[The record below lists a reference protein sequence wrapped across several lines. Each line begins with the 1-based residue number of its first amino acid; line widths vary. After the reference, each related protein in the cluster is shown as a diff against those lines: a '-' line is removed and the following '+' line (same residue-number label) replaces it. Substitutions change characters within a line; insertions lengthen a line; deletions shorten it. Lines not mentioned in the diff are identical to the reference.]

1 MSGKLNNNNFN
12 PKNLTSSSKSE
23 PQTYSNS
30 FSHNI
35 PQKKEN
41 LLDLANQQEMT
52 TEILNISKIKDGFFI
67 GDKISAIS
75 IDVINEF
82 KISHIINCTGE
93 QILNQWESIG
103 INYLT
108 INWSESPNQILFD
121 IKDEISDKILEFID
135 NALLIGE
142 GILAHSL
149 NGKNRVC
156 IIVIIYLMKKYKWSL
171 YKSMEY
177 LKSKKND
184 VDIPNYFYN
193 QLENFQ
199 KRLIQKGELRRDIP
213 WEFEN
218 LIDEE
223 EKLLRNTF
231 LNTLPPNKN
240 IGENE
245 KNNNRIMDLL
255 IGNYENNNNIVSSEM
270 KYKHIIWADNNPY
283 SIQKGK
289 IKIYDLINDL
299 CLKKDIKPIFFH
311 LKSRPIKPC
320 IKNNRNKS
328 SQIQFKINVNI
339 NNNINNFNQR
349 KNFSNSDKNIY
360 QNEYINNLENNKIFN
375 NNVDKNISDNNT
387 NSNTPA
393 EDIKDLIDSKSDSI
407 KNKFTFNIGS
417 INSLNPKNV
426 KKFDIFENNYIKENE
441 TDYSPIY
448 NKDNKNSVINKIN
461 NSNIQNNKISNYVIG
476 YNKKNKN
483 NANFNNNINDLNTP
497 INNVNPNLLGIKN
510 TSLKGKET
518 YKNSHPLLNKNKQ
531 NTPVKIKTYNNS
543 NYSSIKKPRTP
554 ILNHYNHYTSN
565 FSTKEKNKNS
575 QNVSIGCNSIKKSS
589 SFSNNFGSSSSPISY
604 NSNINIKFNNRN
616 KSSSERPSTA
626 PHKEKNKNTNGCGIN
641 FNSNLNPKNKKNIK
655 NLNRYKNFHRPLS
668 AENKNNKSKN
678 NNFSKN
684 YLSNNSQ
691 NNSKVNNY
699 YNNIY
704 GTGNNTYN
712 NKDAIKS
719 SLKTN
724 ENQKY
729 NLAKQRR
736 PSPKFKSDNY
746 LNKKINK

>member
-1 MSGKLNNNNFN
+1 MIGKLNNNNFN
-12 PKNLTSSSKSE
+12 QQNFTSTSKTE
-23 PQTYSNS
+23 PPIYSNS
-30 FSHNI
+30 FHHNI
-35 PQKKEN
+35 PQKKDN

-52 TEILNISKIKDGFFI
+52 PEILNISKIKDGFFI

-108 INWSESPNQILFD
+108 INWSENPNQILFD
-121 IKDEISDKILEFID
+121 IKDELSDKILEFID
-135 NALLIGE
+135 TALYIGE
-142 GILAHSL
+142 GVLAHSL

-177 LKSKKND
+177 LKTKKND

-199 KRLIQKGELRRDIP
+199 KRLIQRGELRRDIP

-240 IGENE
+240 VGENE

-255 IGNYENNNNIVSSEM
+255 IGNYENNNNIDNSDMNS
-270 KYKHIIWADNNPY
+270 KHIIWADNNPY

-289 IKIYDLINDL
+289 IEIYNLNNDL
-299 CLKKDIKPIFFH
+299 CLKKDIKPILFH

-328 SQIQFKINVNI
+328 SEIQFKINVNT

-349 KNFSNSDKNIY
+349 INFNNSDKNLY
-360 QNEYINNLENNKIFN
+360 QNEYINKIENNKIFMN
-375 NNVDKNISDNNT
+375 NIDKNISDNNT

-393 EDIKDLIDSKSDSI
+393 EDIKDLIE
-407 KNKFTFNIGS
+407 NKFIFNIGS
-417 INSLNPKNV
+417 INSLKPKNV
-426 KKFDIFENNYIKENE
+426 KKFDIFEENYIKENA

-448 NKDNKNSVINKIN
+448 NKDNKISVINKIN
-461 NSNIQNNKISNYVIG
+461 NKDIPNNKISNYVIG
-476 YNKKNKN
+476 YNKKDKN
-483 NANFNNNINDLNTP
+483 NANNNNTVLNTP

-510 TSLKGKET
+510 KSLNGKGA
-518 YKNSHPLLNKNKQ
+518 YKNSHPLFNKNKQ

-543 NYSSIKKPRTP
+543 NCSSIKKPGTP
-554 ILNHYNHYTSN
+554 ILNHYYNSSSHFAS
-565 FSTKEKNKNS
+565 KEKNNNS
-575 QNVSIGCNSIKKSS
+575 QNVSIKKSS
-589 SFSNNFGSSSSPISY
+589 SFSNNFTSSSSPISY
-604 NSNINIKFNNRN
+604 NSNINIKNNKYNHRN

-626 PHKEKNKNTNGCGIN
+626 PHKEKNKNISGNGIN
-641 FNSNLNPKNKKNIK
+641 FNSNINPKNKKNIK
-655 NLNRYKNFHRPLS
+655 TSIKPKNYQRPLS
-668 AENKNNKSKN
+668 AENKNKLKN

-684 YLSNNSQ
+684 YLSNNNQ
-691 NNSKVNNY
+691 NNSKINNY

-712 NKDAIKS
+712 NKDVVKNNS
-719 SLKTN
+719 KPN
-724 ENQKY
+724 ENQKF

-736 PSPKFKSDNY
+736 PSPVIKSNNF